1 MTKPRQL
8 PKLSPEELARHRD
21 HLQALYGSR
30 ALPKEPAPAPLE
42 PDNKA
47 KPE

>member
-1 MTKPRQL
+1 MNKRRL

-21 HLQALYGSR
+21 HLQALYGGR
-30 ALPKEPAPAPLE
+30 ALPKVPAPAPVD
-42 PDNKA
+42 PTPKG